1 MPRILKIVILV
12 ILASVGA
19 IIFRALFVAASQPGQ
34 ARPPAM
40 DRVRVAAAD
49 LPEGM
54 LLRESD
60 LAWKEVPHKQV
71 LQGALVKGDA
81 ESAEATDLKGDVLRH
96 AVTAGT
102 MLGTADVIPPNA
114 PGFLAAALKPG
125 MRAISVA
132 IDDVSGNAGLIQP
145 GDYVDVLLTQQLD
158 GPVHAPQ
165 NTARSVESET
175 VVNRVRVLAV
185 GSIFQ
190 RPKADAADANTRART
205 VTFEVTPH
213 TAQVIAVA
221 THLGS
226 LSLAL
231 RSFATSD
238 RNPPVIAN
246 ETLPQTPPVWA
257 GDVLA
262 CLVDGTRIGAQRG
275 RVGPGCRA
283 PGDRLPRLQGIGCG
297 RGHETARQ
305 YWRSGCATAAG
316 EPADDGCRAES
327 VAGTAHDTTLTLRL
341 AQAVRPDINRKDS
354 CCIVSIRQCMCGGL
368 PDSDWRSH

>member
-1 MPRILKIVILV
+1 MSKILKTVILV
-12 ILASVGA
+12 VVAAVGA
-19 IIFRALFVAASQPGQ
+19 IVFRALFVAASQPGP

-54 LLRESD
+54 LLRDSD
-60 LAWKEVPHKQV
+60 LAWKEVPHK
-71 LQGALVKGDA
+71 LLPQGALVKSDA
-81 ESAEATDLKGDVLRH
+81 DGANATDLKGDVLRH

-102 MLGTADVIPPNA
+102 ILGPADVIPPNS

-158 GPVHAPQ
+158 GPARAPQ

-185 GSIFQ
+185 GSLFQ
-190 RPKADAADANTRART
+190 RPKADTPDANTRART

-238 RNPPVIAN
+238 RNPPVTGN

-257 GDVLA
+257 GDVSRALSTVRVSA
-262 CLVDGTRIGAQRG
+262 RGAAGAVPTAARPVIVYRG
-275 RVGPGCRA
+275 SKVS
-283 PGDRLPRLQGIGCG
+283 D
-297 RGHETARQ
+297 
-305 YWRSGCATAAG
+305 AAG
-316 EPADDGCRAES
+316 ESGLQGSTGAAGLPPLPANPPTT
-327 VAGTAHDTTLTLRL
+327 VAGQSPSPEQPVTQR
-341 AQAVRPDINRKDS
+341 
-354 CCIVSIRQCMCGGL
+354 
-368 PDSDWRSH
+368 